1 MNSAVQ
7 KALFGCFFA
16 LSLFSGC
23 KTVAR
28 DPASQNDLDSMQL
41 AGTSDKNADKS
52 VTPTAVAGSSGT
64 LLAVPGK
71 DQLKKNAMD
80 AAILANLEI
89 GSPAGIRA
97 AVERIDGDTRGMTD
111 SNRIALAVAYEM
123 MSIMYPLESVSWT
136 MPAVPDTGSYIGAIR
151 SARMGVY
158 DYNTGNSDFL
168 ARVLPSLVMVI
179 SSTPGDYY
187 TDAEAALVKLVALNE
202 KSVLPLYFLGL
213 LAERQKKDSIA
224 ADYYRKAWELD
235 SSCYPAGIGFARSL
249 IQREQG
255 AQALVVARSLLTRF
269 PENLQMIQLCA
280 EAAFAMKDWNAA
292 DPYVLKALKMDS
304 DNTHYLLM
312 RARILVEHKEY
323 FKANSLLDAFATTNR
338 TDKSYLLL
346 RSRVIREWNKNLASA
361 IAVLQD
367 AQRLYPDDI
376 DVLLSSAEV
385 CYQSGSAINQ
395 LMGRDFVQA
404 ALSKDGDNRTAMS
417 LLVLDYIHVNEWTEA
432 IKLGER
438 LVSLY
443 PSDDTRILLVRAY
456 LGASQPSR
464 AAALAKI
471 LYSVLTP
478 SDEVTGLYLQA
489 LVDAG
494 DTRTAAT
501 ILSSRMDS
509 ASASLKSV
517 LFYHESRMAS
527 NPESELSSLRSSLLS
542 DSRNSASL
550 FAMYQ
555 WYYEKADYRKAEYY
569 LKQVIALNPS
579 NAKYVQLLAK
589 LTEQLAR

>member
-28 DPASQNDLDSMQL
+28 DSASQNDLDSMQL
-41 AGTSDKNADKS
+41 AGTSDKNADES

-136 MPAVPDTGSYIGAIR
+136 MPAVSDTGSYIGAIR

-187 TDAEAALVKLVALNE
+187 TDAEAALVKLAALNE

-304 DNTHYLLM
+304 DNTYFLLM

-395 LMGRDFVQA
+395 LTGRDFVQT
-404 ALSKDGDNRTAMS
+404 ALSKDGDNRTAMA
-417 LLVLDYIHVNEWTEA
+417 LLVLDYINANEWPEA

-438 LVSLY
+438 LVLLY
-443 PSDDTRILLVRAY
+443 PADDTRILLVRAY

-471 LYSVLTP
+471 LYSASAP

-489 LVDAG
+489 LVDVG
-494 DTRTAAT
+494 DTRIAT
-501 ILSSRMDS
+501 MILSSRMDS

-555 WYYEKADYRKAEYY
+555 WYYDKADYRKAEYY

-579 NAKYVQLLAK
+579 NAKYIQLLAK